1 MSPLDQLSPDELA
14 AQPNATE
21 GGAKMGFLEHLEE
34 LRRRVFRAFIW
45 VVAAMIPAFAYQDQ
59 ILHFLIGPVEK
70 AMGTLSVITPAEA
83 FLNKF
88 KAAFAAA
95 LVLAL
100 PAVVYEL
107 WSFISP
113 GLMPKEKRWVMP
125 VMLVASILFLTGA
138 GFAYWFVVPGAAKF
152 LAEQGQEFQQHIT
165 VTSAFGFGAKLLL
178 GLGAM
183 FEMPLVIFALTRLG
197 IVSAGFLWRKIGIA
211 IFIIFALSAVL
222 TPTPDIFTMTVFALP
237 LVGLYLISIGVA
249 WAFEPRTGSSAS
261 KSPPSN

>member
-1 MSPLDQLSPDELA
+1 MSPLDQLPPEELEAGASA
-14 AQPNATE
+14 ARD
-21 GGAKMGFLEHLEE
+21 GGPKMGFLEHLEE
-34 LRRRVFRAFIW
+34 LRRRVFRAFLW
-45 VVAAMIPAFAYQDQ
+45 VIAGMIPAFVYQDE
-59 ILHFLIGPVEK
+59 ILHFLIGPVER

-88 KAAFAAA
+88 KAAFAAG

-100 PAVVYEL
+100 PAIVYEL

-113 GLMPKEKRWVMP
+113 GLLHKEKRWVVP
-125 VMLVASILFLTGA
+125 VMLVASMLFFTGA
-138 GFAYWFVVPGAAKF
+138 GFAYWYVVPGAAKF
-152 LAEQGQEFQQHIT
+152 LAQQGQEFHQNIT
-165 VTSAFGFGAKLLL
+165 VSSAFGFGAKLLL

-183 FEMPLVIFALTRLG
+183 FEMPLVIFALARLG

-237 LVGLYLISIGVA
+237 LVGLYIVSIGVA
-249 WAFEPRTGSSAS
+249 WAFEPRKPATV
-261 KSPPSN
+261 KTPPSG